1 MNIVTVPA
9 GVLVYVIVLA
19 QTYLKQSL
27 VSKLEIWVTESKK
40 IKKKPIGLSRFDFK
54 INYEIMNNQ
63 QFNGR

>member
-1 MNIVTVPA
+1 M
-9 GVLVYVIVLA
+9 YVIVLA